1 MDAKLY
7 ANRVSYDTVLQSG
20 AIFHHRAAAQGYV
33 SRKPDAPKIC
43 TKYSGKFGTGFCVY
57 EPRYDTSNY
66 CWVCYYI
73 FDKE

>member
-1 MDAKLY
+1 MNAKLY
-7 ANRVSYDTVLQSG
+7 ANRVSYDTVQQSG

-57 EPRYDTSNY
+57 EPRYDTSK
-66 CWVCYYI
+66 I
-73 FDKE
+73 LLGMLLHI

>member
-1 MDAKLY
+1 MNAKLY

-20 AIFHHRAAAQGYV
+20 AIFHHLAAAKAYV

-57 EPRYDTSNY
+57 EPRYDTPNY